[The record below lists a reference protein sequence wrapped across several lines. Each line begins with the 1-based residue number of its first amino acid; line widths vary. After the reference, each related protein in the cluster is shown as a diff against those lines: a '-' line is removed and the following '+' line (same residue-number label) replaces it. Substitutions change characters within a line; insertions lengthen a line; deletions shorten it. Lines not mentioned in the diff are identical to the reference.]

1 VCTYIVLR
9 WVINALVLMLIPYIV
24 NGVTVDS
31 FYIALIVAIVLAL
44 VNSFLRPILMV
55 LTLPINVLTLG
66 LFTLVINGF
75 CFWFISTFIRGFNVT
90 DFNAAFWAALVY
102 AIIAIAINSIT
113 GSAEEVSARP
123 KKIRARKRK

>member
-1 VCTYIVLR
+1 MCTYIVLR

-90 DFNAAFWAALVY
+90 DFNAAFWH
-102 AIIAIAINSIT
+102 
-113 GSAEEVSARP
+113 SACLCHYRY
-123 KKIRARKRK
+123 RY